1 MELLSKYEEVK
12 ARFAQVE
19 KELADPAT
27 IGDNQRL
34 KELSKEHSVLS
45 RLAASMDELKRLSQ
59 ELADNRKML
68 DEGIED
74 DDFRSLVEQE
84 VEDAAGRIEKLE
96 REIQVLL
103 VPASPD
109 DDRDIIM
116 EIRAGTGGEEAA
128 LFAGDLYRMYSR
140 YAESMG
146 WKIEQLEASPGS
158 AGGFKE
164 VIFSISGSEVYR
176 NLQYES
182 GVHRVQRVPVTE
194 SSGRIHTSAVSVA
207 VLAEPEEVE
216 VSIDPKEI
224 RIDTFRASGPGGQ
237 SVNTMDSAIR
247 ITHIPT
253 GLIVQCQDEKSQR
266 RNKEKAMRHLRAKL
280 LELEREKAESERS
293 AARRSQIGSGDR
305 SEKIRTYNYPQNR
318 VTDHRIGFT
327 SRNLAVI
334 MDGALEEMVSRLM
347 GEDYRKRLE
356 QTLQE
361 K

>member
-1 MELLSKYEEVK
+1 MDLISKYENVR
-12 ARFAQVE
+12 ARLEQVQ
-19 KELADPAT
+19 KDLTDPAV
-27 IGDNQRL
+27 IADNKKL

-45 RLAASMDELKRLSQ
+45 RQVTLMKEFSALTR
-59 ELADNRKML
+59 ELAENRKML

-74 DDFRSLVEQE
+74 EEFKALVEQE
-84 VEDAAGRIEKLE
+84 VVDSSARLEKLD
-96 REIQVLL
+96 REIRILL

-109 DDRDIIM
+109 DDRNIIM

-128 LFAGDLYRMYSR
+128 LFAGDLYRMYTR
-140 YAESMG
+140 FAEAMN
-146 WKIEQLEASPGS
+146 WKIEQLELSPGS

-164 VIFSISGSEVYR
+164 VIFSITGSEVYR
-176 NLQYES
+176 KMQYES
-182 GVHRVQRVPVTE
+182 GVHRVQRVPATE

-207 VLAEPEEVE
+207 VLPEPEAVE
-216 VSIDPKEI
+216 VYVEPKDL
-224 RIDTFRASGPGGQ
+224 RIDTYRSSGPGGQ

-253 GLIVQCQDEKSQR
+253 GTIVQCQDEKSQR

-280 LELEREKAESERS
+280 LEIEREKVNTERS
-293 AARRSQIGSGDR
+293 ANRRSQIGSGDR

-327 SRNLAVI
+327 SRNLTAI
-334 MDGALEEMVSRLM
+334 MDGNLDDVVSQLM
-347 GEDYRKRLE
+347 AEDYKKRLE

-361 K
+361 N